1 MPGNRRQ
8 THTPAPRAVTCSTL
22 FLAALLTGL
31 SGSCGCDHPVAK
43 ALHPANVAHELRR
56 HRLWRMNQNRPLSE
70 NVYFSVPP
78 RSHTSTAPSTAP
90 STGDQLGGSPGQQLV
105 GRRHAE

>member
-22 FLAALLTGL
+22 FLATLLTGL
-31 SGSCGCDHPVAK
+31 SGSCGCDHPVEK

-78 RSHTSTAPSTAP
+78 RSHPSTAPSTAP